1 MIKIRRKQ
9 VLLMVILLLGFLF
22 ANSVWGELERTDGY
36 FTLIDGEGRII
47 CRTAHQVKK
56 GDQYL
61 TEDNLMYRVEEVKE
75 DTAHVRFVKRIN
87 LETAASPSV
96 YSQIKNIITT
106 LIRGEE
112 YVQGK
117 NRPIGIYHTHSDESY
132 VPSDGRSSIPAN
144 GGIFQVGGTLA
155 KALKEKGTP
164 VIHDTTPHDPHDS
177 MAYDRSRRTAVNLL
191 KQNPIAIIDLHRDA
205 VPPEEYADQVNNTSV
220 TKAQLVIGKQ
230 NPNIKSNEA
239 FAYQV
244 KAVVDKKYPG
254 LVKGIFYGDGKY
266 NQDLAPR
273 LLLVEMGAHTNS
285 KEEAERGAAIF
296 ASAAQE
302 VLSLQSASRR
312 SVGSGSAKSAL
323 WIIGLV
329 VVGVIIYIL
338 LNRGWGNVL
347 GGITGKIKTGDGSEG
362 DHEQDSSGEG

>member
-1 MIKIRRKQ
+1 MVKNRRKQ
-9 VLLMVILLLGFLF
+9 VLVMVILLLGFLL

-61 TEDNLMYRVEEVKE
+61 SEDNLMYQVEEVKE
-75 DTAHVRFVKRIN
+75 DTAHLRFVKKIN
-87 LETAASPSV
+87 LEAAASPSII
-96 YSQIKNIITT
+96 SQIKNTITT

-117 NRPIGIYHTHSDESY
+117 NRAIAIYHTHSDESY
-132 VPSDGRSSIPAN
+132 VPSDGRSSIKAN
-144 GGIFQVGGTLA
+144 GGIFQVGDTLA
-155 KALKEKGTP
+155 QTLKEKGTP
-164 VIHDTTPHDPHDS
+164 IIHDKTPHDPHDA

-191 KQNPIAIIDLHRDA
+191 KQNPIALIDLHRDA
-205 VPPEEYADQVNNTSV
+205 VPPEEYADQVNNTAV
-220 TKAQLVIGKQ
+220 TKAQLVIGRQ
-230 NPNIKSNEA
+230 NPNRKSNEA

-244 KAVVDKKYPG
+244 KAVVDRKYPG

-285 KEEAERGAAIF
+285 KEEAKRGAAIF

-302 VLSLQSASRR
+302 VLSNQAASSRT
-312 SVGSGSAKSAL
+312 VGSGAAKSAL
-323 WIIGLV
+323 WIMGLV
-329 VVGVIIYIL
+329 IVGGIIYFL

-347 GGITGKIKTGDGSEG
+347 GGITGDIKAGDGSEG
-362 DHEQDSSGEG
+362 DQDQDSPGEG